1 MWRTWWSDLGKKA
14 SIVKVAAH
22 RSLRDAISDHDAWL
36 IKGNA
41 MADKWAKAGAKLWNL
56 PRDHLD
62 FVSGCERIASDIVR
76 WQSRCQEFFG
86 ELEQPDSVELSG
98 AGDI

>member
-1 MWRTWWSDLGKKA
+1 
-14 SIVKVAAH
+14 
-22 RSLRDAISDHDAWL
+22 
-36 IKGNA
+36 
-41 MADKWAKAGAKLWNL
+41 MADKWAKAGAKLWNV

-76 WQSRCQEFFG
+76 SQSRCQDFFG

-98 AGDI
+98 TGDIVLDEDLP